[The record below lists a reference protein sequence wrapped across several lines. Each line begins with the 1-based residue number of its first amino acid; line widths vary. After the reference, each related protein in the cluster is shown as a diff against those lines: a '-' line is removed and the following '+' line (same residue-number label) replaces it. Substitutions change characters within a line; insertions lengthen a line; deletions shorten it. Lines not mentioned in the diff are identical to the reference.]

1 MRFHDSKPLTANDVV
16 ATFERLCDPQ
26 TGSAAA
32 STLKGGPSLS
42 PVARA
47 RAQARD
53 SHTVEFHLDAPNG
66 NVPHYDRLATTMR
79 PSCRRTRQDNAG
91 QCRISAG

>member
-1 MRFHDSKPLTANDVV
+1 MTANDVV